1 MVGKILG
8 FSAQLAPWIV
18 VGSLG
23 YAAAFIK
30 PKVEPMPLPQPLV
43 EPRDVFYDVDTDIGE
58 SYWFVGNAG
67 TVLQSGEGKEE
78 WKRHELPEP
87 INLQGVAVSSKG
99 DVVAAGNQGAVFV
112 LRKGSSDWSS
122 HRLPVSDRA
131 GKMVEVAWIDD
142 AFWVIGEMGA
152 IFKSDAAAESWKQLG
167 IDEDV
172 SLNDIAR
179 SPDGGLWIAAEFG
192 LVLYSD
198 DAGETW
204 SQSELGRESLRAL
217 AFDPSGN
224 GVIVG
229 NNGSVM
235 HSSDSGES
243 WNSVDSATE
252 EHLYD
257 VGYTGEFWLAVGNS
271 GAILK
276 SPNGKTWE
284 RLRLEG
290 FGSGYHTRLLATAN
304 RTVIAGETIG
314 ELTGSTWLSWPV
326 EEN

>member
-8 FSAQLAPWIV
+8 FAAQVAPWVV

-23 YAAAFIK
+23 YAAAFVT
-30 PKVEPMPLPQPLV
+30 PKVEPLPLPQPLV
-43 EPRDVFYDVDTDIGE
+43 EPRDVFYDVDTNTGE

-67 TVLQSGEGKEE
+67 TVLQSGSGKEQ

-87 INLQGVAVSSKG
+87 VNLQGVAVSDNG
-99 DVVAAGNQGAVFV
+99 DVVAAGNRGAVFV
-112 LRKGSSDWSS
+112 LRKGESDWSS

-131 GKMVEVAWIDD
+131 GKMVDVAWIND

-152 IFKSDAAAESWKQLG
+152 IYRSDASAENWKDLG
-167 IDEDV
+167 IDEDM

-179 SPDGGLWIAAEFG
+179 SSDGGLWITAEFG
-192 LVLYSD
+192 LVLHSD
-198 DAGETW
+198 DQGENW
-204 SQSELGRESLRAL
+204 SQAAHGRESLRAL

-235 HSSDSGES
+235 YSDDSGET
-243 WNSVDSATE
+243 WNAMDSVTE
-252 EHLYD
+252 EHIYD
-257 VGYTGEFWLAVGNS
+257 VGFTGESWLAVGNS
-271 GAILK
+271 GVVLK
-276 SPNGKTWE
+276 SPDGKTWE
-284 RLRLEG
+284 RLRPEG
-290 FGSGYHTRLLATAN
+290 FGSGYHTRLLATGN
-304 RTVIAGETIG
+304 KTVIAGETIG
-314 ELTGSTWLSWPV
+314 ELSGSTWSSWPV